1 MGYCVSF
8 NAMTEINTKE
18 EQLQDPEPCLVKVQL
33 FEGPL
38 DLLLHLIKKNEVDI
52 YDIPI
57 ARITEQYI
65 EYLEFMKV
73 LNLQFAGEYLVIAAE
88 LSLIKSK
95 MLLPK
100 PVIEEEEE
108 DPRAELVR
116 RLIEYQ
122 VYKDAATDLVG
133 RDVLG
138 RDVFKRDYVD
148 NSFETTEEVEM
159 MPVDMWSLI
168 EAFREFYKRR
178 SYLWAEEISFEAE
191 TISIEDKIEQVIIL
205 LQTKPQLKFDEL
217 FDDCSSKSDL
227 VVTFLALL
235 ELARTDNIEVVQES
249 PDSSIFITYSGE
261 SQIGSF

>member
-1 MGYCVSF
+1 
-8 NAMTEINTKE
+8 MTEVNQNQ
-18 EQLQDPEPCLVKVQL
+18 EQHENPEPCLVKVQL

-57 ARITEQYI
+57 AAITEQYI

-122 VYKDAATDLVG
+122 VYKDAATDLTS

-138 RDVFKRDYVD
+138 RDVFKRDYID
-148 NSFETTEEVEM
+148 TNFEQSEEVELVA
-159 MPVDMWSLI
+159 VDMWSLI

-178 SYLWAEEISFEAE
+178 SYLWAEEIEFEVE
-191 TISIEDKIEQVIIL
+191 TMSIEDKIEQVVER
-205 LQTKPQLKFDEL
+205 LQASPQVRFEDL
-217 FDDCSSKSDL
+217 FDDCSTKFDL
-227 VVTFLALL
+227 VITFLALL
-235 ELARTDNIEVVQES
+235 ELSRTDNIEVVQES
-249 PDSSIFITYSGE
+249 PDTEILITYLGE
-261 SQIGSF
+261 DQIGSF

>member
-1 MGYCVSF
+1 MADL
-8 NAMTEINTKE
+8 NNEHE
-18 EQLQDPEPCLVKVQL
+18 ELQNHEPCLVKVQL

-57 ARITEQYI
+57 AKITEQYI
-65 EYLEFMKV
+65 EYLEFMEV

-122 VYKDAATDLVG
+122 VYKDASTDLLG
-133 RDVLG
+133 KDILG
-138 RDVFKRDYVD
+138 RDVFKREY
-148 NSFETTEEVEM
+148 FEASAEYGEEIELV
-159 MPVDMWSLI
+159 PVDLWALI
-168 EAFREFYKRR
+168 EAFREFYQRR
-178 SYLWAEEISFEAE
+178 SYLWAEDVSFEAE
-191 TISIEDKIEQVIIL
+191 SISIEDKIEQVMERL
-205 LQTKPQLKFDEL
+205 KSKRQLRFEEL
-217 FDDCSSKSDL
+217 FDDCSSKFDL
-227 VVTFLALL
+227 VITFLALL
-235 ELARTDNIEVVQES
+235 ELAMTKDIEVVQDS
-249 PDSSIFITYSGE
+249 PDTPILITHSGE
-261 SQIGSF
+261 SQIGSL

>member
-1 MGYCVSF
+1 
-8 NAMTEINTKE
+8 MTELNTNE
-18 EQLQDPEPCLVKVQL
+18 EHLQNPEPCLVKVQL

-57 ARITEQYI
+57 AKITEQYI

-122 VYKDAATDLVG
+122 VYKDAATDLVSG
-133 RDVLG
+133 DILG
-138 RDVFKRDYVD
+138 RDVFKRDYID
-148 NSFETTEEVEM
+148 TTFETSEEVELI
-159 MPVDMWSLI
+159 PVDMWSLI

-178 SYLWAEEISFEAE
+178 SYLWAEEIEFEAE
-191 TISIEDKIEQVIIL
+191 TISIEDKIEQLTIR
-205 LQTKPQLKFDEL
+205 LQTSPQIRFEDL
-217 FDDCSSKSDL
+217 FDDCSSKFDL
-227 VVTFLALL
+227 VITFLALL
-235 ELARTDNIEVVQES
+235 ELSRTDNIEVAQES
-249 PDSSIFITYSGE
+249 PDSSILISYMGE
-261 SQIGSF
+261 SEVGSF

>member
-1 MGYCVSF
+1 
-8 NAMTEINTKE
+8 MTEPNANQ
-18 EQLQDPEPCLVKVQL
+18 EQLENPEPCLVKVQL

-57 ARITEQYI
+57 AAITEQYI

-122 VYKDAATDLVG
+122 VYKDAATDLSG

-138 RDVFKRDYVD
+138 RDVFKRDYIDTAFEVD
-148 NSFETTEEVEM
+148 EEVELM
-159 MPVDMWSLI
+159 HVDMWSLI

-178 SYLWAEEISFEAE
+178 SYLWAEEVSFEIE
-191 TISIEDKIEQVIIL
+191 TISIEDKIEQVVL
-205 LQTKPQLKFDEL
+205 RLQTSPNMKFDDF
-217 FDDCSSKSDL
+217 FDDCSSRFDL
-227 VVTFLALL
+227 VITFLALL
-235 ELARTDNIEVVQES
+235 ELSRTDNIEVVQES
-249 PDSSIFITYSGE
+249 PDSTILITYTGE

>member
-1 MGYCVSF
+1 
-8 NAMTEINTKE
+8 MTELNQQN
-18 EQLQDPEPCLVKVQL
+18 EQLQNPEPCLVKVQL

-57 ARITEQYI
+57 AKITEQYI

-122 VYKDAATDLVG
+122 VYKDAAGDLVA

-138 RDVFKRDYVD
+138 RDVFKREYVD
-148 NSFETTEEVEM
+148 NSFDQTEEVELI
-159 MPVDMWSLI
+159 PVDMWSLI
-168 EAFREFYKRR
+168 EAFRDFYKRR
-178 SYLWAEEISFEAE
+178 SYLWAEEISYEAE
-191 TISIEDKIEQVIIL
+191 SMSIDDKIGQVIL
-205 LQTKPQLKFDEL
+205 RLKSKPQMKFDEL
-217 FDDCSSKSDL
+217 FDECSSRFDL
-227 VVTFLALL
+227 VLTFLALL
-235 ELARTDNIEVVQES
+235 ELARSENVEVVQDS
-249 PDSSIFITYSGE
+249 PESSILITYLGE
-261 SQIGSF
+261 LDSESY

>member
-1 MGYCVSF
+1 
-8 NAMTEINTKE
+8 MTDLNKIQEEIET
-18 EQLQDPEPCLVKVQL
+18 PEPCLVKVQL

-57 ARITEQYI
+57 AKITEQYI

-73 LNLQFAGEYLVIAAE
+73 LNLQYAGEYLVIAAE

-108 DPRAELVR
+108 DPRAKLVR

-122 VYKDAATDLVG
+122 VYKDASIDLLG
-133 RDVLG
+133 KDILG
-138 RDVFKRDYVD
+138 RDVFKREYI
-148 NSFETTEEVEM
+148 ETSLEYDEEVELV
-159 MPVDMWSLI
+159 PVDLWALI
-168 EAFREFYKRR
+168 ETFREFYQRR

-191 TISIEDKIEQVIIL
+191 SVTIEDKIEQVL
-205 LQTKPQLKFDEL
+205 EKLRTKQKLRFDEL
-217 FDDCSSKSDL
+217 FDDCSSKFEF
-227 VVTFLALL
+227 VITFLALL
-235 ELARTDNIEVVQES
+235 ELARTYNVDIVQDS
-249 PDSSIFITYSGE
+249 PDSSILITFSGE

>member
-1 MGYCVSF
+1 M
-8 NAMTEINTKE
+8 KE
-18 EQLQDPEPCLVKVQL
+18 LNNQEHDQLQNPEPCLVKVQL

-57 ARITEQYI
+57 AKITEQYI
-65 EYLEFMKV
+65 EYLEFMEV

-122 VYKDAATDLVG
+122 VYKDAAGDLVA

-138 RDVFKRDYVD
+138 RDVFKREYVD
-148 NSFETTEEVEM
+148 NSFEKTEEVELV
-159 MPVDMWSLI
+159 PVDLWSLI
-168 EAFREFYKRR
+168 EAFRDFYKRR
-178 SYLWAEEISFEAE
+178 SYLWAEEISFESE
-191 TISIEDKIEQVIIL
+191 SMSIEDKIDQVIVRL
-205 LQTKPQLKFDEL
+205 KSRPQIKFDEL
-217 FDDCSSKSDL
+217 FDDCSSRFDL
-227 VVTFLALL
+227 VLTFLALL
-235 ELARTDNIEVVQES
+235 ELARTENVEVIQES
-249 PDSSIFITYSGE
+249 PESSILITYSGE
-261 SQIGSF
+261 TESESF

>member
-1 MGYCVSF
+1 
-8 NAMTEINTKE
+8 MTELNQQN
-18 EQLQDPEPCLVKVQL
+18 EQLQNPEPCLVKVQL

-57 ARITEQYI
+57 AKITEQYI

-122 VYKDAATDLVG
+122 VYKDAAGDLVA

-138 RDVFKRDYVD
+138 RDVFKREYVD
-148 NSFETTEEVEM
+148 NSFDQTEEVELI
-159 MPVDMWSLI
+159 PVDMWSLI
-168 EAFREFYKRR
+168 EAFRDFYKRR
-178 SYLWAEEISFEAE
+178 SYLWAEEISYEAE
-191 TISIEDKIEQVIIL
+191 SMSIDDKIGQVIL
-205 LQTKPQLKFDEL
+205 RLKSKPQMKFDEL
-217 FDDCSSKSDL
+217 FDECSSRFDL
-227 VVTFLALL
+227 VLTFLALL
-235 ELARTDNIEVVQES
+235 ELARSENVEVVQDS
-249 PDSSIFITYSGE
+249 PESSILITYSGE
-261 SQIGSF
+261 LDSESY

>member
-1 MGYCVSF
+1 
-8 NAMTEINTKE
+8 MTDLNVNE
-18 EQLQDPEPCLVKVQL
+18 EQTQNPEPCLVKVQI

-57 ARITEQYI
+57 AKITEQYI

-122 VYKDAATDLVG
+122 VYKDAATDLVSG
-133 RDVLG
+133 DVLG
-138 RDVFKRDYVD
+138 RDVFKREFIDTI
-148 NSFETTEEVEM
+148 FEESEEVKLV
-159 MPVDMWSLI
+159 PVDLWALI

-178 SYLWAEEISFEAE
+178 SYLWAEEVSFEIE
-191 TISIEDKIEQVIIL
+191 TVSIEEKIEQVIMR
-205 LQTKPQLKFDEL
+205 LQQSPNLRFEDF
-217 FDDCSSKSDL
+217 FDDCSSRFDL
-227 VVTFLALL
+227 VITFLALL
-235 ELARTDNIEVVQES
+235 ELSRTDDIEVVQES

>member
-1 MGYCVSF
+1 
-8 NAMTEINTKE
+8 MTDLNKIQEEIET
-18 EQLQDPEPCLVKVQL
+18 PEPCLVKVQL

-57 ARITEQYI
+57 AKITEQYI
-65 EYLEFMKV
+65 EYLELMKV

-88 LSLIKSK
+88 LSLVKSK

-122 VYKDAATDLVG
+122 IYKDAATDLMG
-133 RDVLG
+133 KDVLG
-138 RDVFKRDYVD
+138 RDVFKREYIET
-148 NSFETTEEVEM
+148 SFEQDEEVELVA
-159 MPVDMWSLI
+159 VDLWALI
-168 EAFREFYKRR
+168 EAFREFYQRR
-178 SYLWAEEISFEAE
+178 SYLWAEEITYEGEAV
-191 TISIEDKIEQVIIL
+191 TIDEKIEYVLEL
-205 LQTKPQLKFDEL
+205 LNAKPQLRFEEL
-217 FDDCSSKSDL
+217 FDDCSSRLDL
-227 VVTFLALL
+227 VITFLALL
-235 ELARTDNIEVVQES
+235 ELARTENVDVVQDS
-249 PDSSIFITYSGE
+249 PDSPILIAYSGE

>member
-1 MGYCVSF
+1 
-8 NAMTEINTKE
+8 MTELNNQE
-18 EQLQDPEPCLVKVQL
+18 HEQLQNPEPCLVKVQL

-57 ARITEQYI
+57 AKITEQYI
-65 EYLEFMKV
+65 EYLEFMEV

-100 PVIEEEEE
+100 PIIEEEEE

-122 VYKDAATDLVG
+122 VYKDAAGDLVA

-138 RDVFKRDYVD
+138 RDVFKREYVD
-148 NSFETTEEVEM
+148 NSLEKTEEVELV
-159 MPVDMWSLI
+159 PVDLWSLI
-168 EAFREFYKRR
+168 EAFRDFYKRR
-178 SYLWAEEISFEAE
+178 SYLWAEEISFESE
-191 TISIEDKIEQVIIL
+191 SMSIEDKIDQVIVRL
-205 LQTKPQLKFDEL
+205 KSRPQIKFDEL
-217 FDDCSSKSDL
+217 FDDCSSRFDL
-227 VVTFLALL
+227 VLTFLALL
-235 ELARTDNIEVVQES
+235 ELARTENVEVVQES
-249 PDSSIFITYSGE
+249 PESSILITYSGE
-261 SQIGSF
+261 TESESF

>member
-1 MGYCVSF
+1 
-8 NAMTEINTKE
+8 MTETNKE
-18 EQLQDPEPCLVKVQL
+18 HEGVGIENPEPCLVKVQL

-100 PVIEEEEE
+100 PVVEEEEGE

-116 RLIEYQ
+116 RLLEYQ
-122 VYKDAATDLVG
+122 VYKDAGTDLIG
-133 RDVLG
+133 RDILG
-138 RDVFKRDYVD
+138 RDVFKRDNIDLVEYD
-148 NSFETTEEVEM
+148 EEVELI
-159 MPVDMWSLI
+159 PVDLWSLI

-178 SYLWAEEISFEAE
+178 SYLWAEEIAFEAE
-191 TISIEDKIEQVIIL
+191 TISIEDKIEQVIYR
-205 LQTKPQLKFDEL
+205 LQ
-217 FDDCSSKSDL
+217 SK
-227 VVTFLALL
+227 
-235 ELARTDNIEVVQES
+235 R
-249 PDSSIFITYSGE
+249 
-261 SQIGSF
+261 QIKI

>member
-1 MGYCVSF
+1 
-8 NAMTEINTKE
+8 MTELNVNQE
-18 EQLQDPEPCLVKVQL
+18 HVQEPEPCLVKVQL

-122 VYKDAATDLVG
+122 VYKDAATELVSG
-133 RDVLG
+133 DVLG
-138 RDVFKRDYVD
+138 RDVFKREYIDTA
-148 NSFETTEEVEM
+148 FEETEEVEM
-159 MPVDMWSLI
+159 VPVDLWALI

-178 SYLWAEEISFEAE
+178 SYLWAEEVSFEIEAV
-191 TISIEDKIEQVIIL
+191 SIEEKIEQVLIR
-205 LQTKPQLKFDEL
+205 LQESPRMLFEDF
-217 FDDCSSKSDL
+217 FDDCSSKFDL
-227 VVTFLALL
+227 VITFLALL
-235 ELARTDNIEVVQES
+235 ELSRTDNIEVVQES
-249 PDSSIFITYSGE
+249 PESSILISYAGE

>member
-1 MGYCVSF
+1 
-8 NAMTEINTKE
+8 MTELNQQN
-18 EQLQDPEPCLVKVQL
+18 EQLQNPEPCLVKVQL

-57 ARITEQYI
+57 AKITEQYI

-122 VYKDAATDLVG
+122 VYKDAAGDLVA

-138 RDVFKRDYVD
+138 RDVFKREYVD
-148 NSFETTEEVEM
+148 NSFDQPEEVELI
-159 MPVDMWSLI
+159 PVDLWSLI
-168 EAFREFYKRR
+168 EAFRDFYKRR
-178 SYLWAEEISFEAE
+178 SYLWAEEISYEAE
-191 TISIEDKIEQVIIL
+191 SMSIEDKIEQVIMRL
-205 LQTKPQLKFDEL
+205 KSRPQMKFDEL
-217 FDDCSSKSDL
+217 FDECSSRFDL
-227 VVTFLALL
+227 VLTFLALL
-235 ELARTDNIEVVQES
+235 ELARSENVEVVQDS
-249 PDSSIFITYSGE
+249 PESSILITYSGE
-261 SQIGSF
+261 LDSESY